1 MKQHITEEQLD
12 ELTPKQRASFNKWI
26 GFPEGMTGHK
36 RETIRLITIG
46 QMIEFLMENNKY
58 EEYTIKLNPNTVRT
72 MPIHHN
78 LHEPFWLA
86 VGEAGEYNGYHEL
99 CDALWSACKE
109 ALNG

>member
-36 RETIRLITIG
+36 REIIRLITIG
-46 QMIEFLMENNKY
+46 QMIEFLGDDWWRLFFTWDY
-58 EEYTIKLNPNTVRT
+58 GSVDCEYQLDGI
-72 MPIHHN
+72 
-78 LHEPFWLA
+78 
-86 VGEAGEYNGYHEL
+86 EL